1 MNMTEK
7 DFIEFYRN
15 QVEIL
20 DETPPEKSWEEIS
33 SQLDIEETWDA
44 VSIELDNVLPVNNG
58 SSIKLKDKNLVTFP
72 RVALLISPLV
82 IIWFLILSDTRKTS
96 LIQPGISIVNDSEFS
111 TGQPVILQNNAE
123 IQTKSGQQVKEA
135 KILPKI
141 IHTPEPMSTERD
153 NLLSEPLKIH
163 KIEIIPIYVS
173 SILNPEYGLSNLKT
187 YPIVP
192 APVQANLS
200 IYNPVIPAVI
210 PQVQPILYP
219 VVSMSSP
226 VTSLV
231 SGTGKVTENTL
242 TGNDLSPSGKALKRT
257 RFSVGISLTEKNTWL
272 ISQETLD
279 GFGRQKLNTTKATF
293 LNDFGIIL
301 RYTLNERWSFEGT
314 TFLLSKTGQSYREYL
329 NGIYS
334 AKNYEL
340 RYVSFEIGARYAL
353 HGLFNSNKV
362 KSYSVGG
369 TYISR
374 LNSAHMTIGNSLY
387 DISPDYDPIDYGLVL
402 GYELEFALFEH
413 FAAVPGFRLKYG
425 IPNIFNDKPGIPQ
438 NLHYTSNASLEF
450 RLNLI
455 FPLSK
460 F

>member
-15 QVEIL
+15 QVEML
-20 DETPPEKSWEEIS
+20 DETPPEKIWGEIS
-33 SQLDIEETWDA
+33 SQLDIEETWEA

-58 SSIKLKDKNLVTFP
+58 FSVKLKDKVLVTFT

-96 LIQPGISIVNDSEFS
+96 LIQPGISTVNDSVF
-111 TGQPVILQNNAE
+111 TAGQPVILQNNTE
-123 IQTKSGQQVKEA
+123 VRPKSGQLVQVA
-135 KILPKI
+135 KTLSNFIPS
-141 IHTPEPMSTERD
+141 TEPMSTERD
-153 NLLSEPLKIH
+153 I
-163 KIEIIPIYVS
+163 
-173 SILNPEYGLSNLKT
+173 
-187 YPIVP
+187 
-192 APVQANLS
+192 QANMN
-200 IYNPVIPAVI
+200 IYNPVIPAFI
-210 PQVQPILYP
+210 PPFQTILYP
-219 VVSMSSP
+219 VVSISSP

-231 SGTGKVTENTL
+231 SGTGNMTEDTS
-242 TGNDLSPSGKALKRT
+242 TGSDLSVSGNALKKN
-257 RFSVGISLTEKNTWL
+257 RFSVGISLSEKNTWL

-293 LNDFGIIL
+293 LSDFGIIL
-301 RYTLNERWSFEGT
+301 RYTLDERWSFEGT
-314 TFLLSKTGQSYREYL
+314 TFLSSKTGQSYREYL

-334 AKNYEL
+334 TKNYEFK
-340 RYVSFEIGARYAL
+340 YVTFEMTARYAL
-353 HGLFNSNKV
+353 HGLSGSNNV

-369 TYISR
+369 TYISH
-374 LNSAHMTIGNSLY
+374 LSSAHMIIDHSLY
-387 DISPDYDPIDYGLVL
+387 DISPDYDPLDFGVVL
-402 GYELEFALFEH
+402 GYELEITLFEH

-425 IPNIFNDKPGIPQ
+425 IPNIFTDRPGIPQ
-438 NLHYTSNASLEF
+438 NLHYTRNASLEF